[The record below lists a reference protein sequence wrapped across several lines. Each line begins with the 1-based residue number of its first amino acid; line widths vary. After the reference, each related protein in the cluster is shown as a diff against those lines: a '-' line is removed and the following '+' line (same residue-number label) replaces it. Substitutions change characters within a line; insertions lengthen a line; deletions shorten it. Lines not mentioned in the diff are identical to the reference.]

1 MGKVFVKY
9 HVQGLQMFVNIS
21 HMQESFKKG
30 GGRKI
35 GKTVGYARVSSRE
48 QNLDRQI
55 VALRQFVPEE
65 MIVADKASGKDFN
78 RAGYQSLKVGIGKLV
93 KGDTLYIMSLDR
105 FSRNKED
112 AKKELQYFSGIGVRV
127 KILDI
132 PSTMA
137 EVAAG
142 QEWILDM
149 INNIL
154 IEVLTSI
161 AENERL
167 TIHARQAEGIA
178 ALPVDER
185 TGKRISKRTG
195 RYIGRPSIQFPE
207 NFEEY
212 YQKWKLKEITA
223 TAAMKS
229 LGLKPNSFYKLAHK
243 YENQQAIHT

>member
-93 KGDTLYIMSLDR
+93 KGGHIVYQV
-105 FSRNKED
+105 F
-112 AKKELQYFSGIGVRV
+112 
-127 KILDI
+127 
-132 PSTMA
+132 
-137 EVAAG
+137 G
-142 QEWILDM
+142 Q
-149 INNIL
+149 
-154 IEVLTSI
+154 V
-161 AENERL
+161 
-167 TIHARQAEGIA
+167 
-178 ALPVDER
+178 
-185 TGKRISKRTG
+185 
-195 RYIGRPSIQFPE
+195 
-207 NFEEY
+207 
-212 YQKWKLKEITA
+212 
-223 TAAMKS
+223 
-229 LGLKPNSFYKLAHK
+229 
-243 YENQQAIHT
+243 

>member
-1 MGKVFVKY
+1 MGK
-9 HVQGLQMFVNIS
+9 I
-21 HMQESFKKG
+21 
-30 GGRKI
+30 
-35 GKTVGYARVSSRE
+35 VGYARVSSKE
-48 QNLDRQI
+48 QNLDRQL
-55 VALRQFVPEE
+55 VALRKYVPED
-65 MIVADKASGKDFN
+65 MIVTDKASGKDFN

-93 KGDTLYIMSLDR
+93 KGDTLYIKSLDR

-112 AKKELQYFSGIGVRV
+112 AKKELQYFSEIGVRV

-132 PSTMA
+132 PSTLA
-137 EVAAG
+137 EIAAG

>member
-167 TIHARQAEGIA
+167 TIHARQAVGLA
-178 ALPVDER
+178 AMPVDVETGR
-185 TGKRISKRTG
+185 TISKRTG
-195 RYIGRPSIQFPE
+195 RYIGRPSIQFPD

-212 YQKWKLKEITA
+212 
-223 TAAMKS
+223 
-229 LGLKPNSFYKLAHK
+229 
-243 YENQQAIHT
+243 